1 MKHITT
7 FENFINE
14 NFIKESINTKDIKVG
29 TILNFNDGETWKVT
43 KTSGIASGKI
53 FAAPYGDTKKN
64 YVSLPIEFSVD
75 KLEKD
80 VKSLSESQVNEA
92 DISLKNISD
101 IEHTRLIKW
110 IGQNLNSNVDVVK
123 STDGFTIDASKIPS
137 RDKNDL
143 IKYLKSSDYLNE
155 SYTNEASAFM
165 AKDVAK
171 TVAYLTAEVGPEP
184 GYIFFGHNEDIED
197 FDKLWKKKKY
207 QEALDML
214 AQDREIEAQT
224 FDDVKPWTKQ
234 N

>member
-7 FENFINE
+7 FADFINE
-14 NFIKESINTKDIKVG
+14 SAVKESINTKDIKVG

-43 KTSGIASGKI
+43 KTSGLAFGKI

-64 YVSLPIEFSVD
+64 YVSLPIEFSID

-92 DISLKNISD
+92 DINLKNISD

-110 IGQNLNSNVDVVK
+110 IGQNLNSDVDVVK
-123 STDGFTIDASKIPS
+123 SKDGFTIDASKIHS

-155 SYTNEASAFM
+155 CRY
-165 AKDVAK
+165 K
-171 TVAYLTAEVGPEP
+171 
-184 GYIFFGHNEDIED
+184 
-197 FDKLWKKKKY
+197 
-207 QEALDML
+207 
-214 AQDREIEAQT
+214 
-224 FDDVKPWTKQ
+224 
-234 N
+234 